1 MYWLGAE
8 NLLALTAFK
17 NMLLLKAYSPATIK
31 NYMNEFHQ
39 LLRLLGNRSVNSLGK
54 EQVMGRGKEFY
65 DLPRPKKPWKLPSVF
80 AEEEVMDIIGEI
92 KNIKHK
98 VMIMAGYSAG
108 LRVSEIVGS

>member
-54 EQVMGRGKEFY
+54 EQVM
-65 DLPRPKKPWKLPSVF
+65 
-80 AEEEVMDIIGEI
+80 DIIGEI

-98 VMIMAGYSAG
+98 AMIMAVYSAG

>member
-31 NYMNEFHQ
+31 NYMNKFHQ

-54 EQVMGRGKEFY
+54 EQ
-65 DLPRPKKPWKLPSVF
+65 
-80 AEEEVMDIIGEI
+80 VMDIIGEI

>member
-54 EQVMGRGKEFY
+54 EQVM
-65 DLPRPKKPWKLPSVF
+65 
-80 AEEEVMDIIGEI
+80 DIIGEI